1 MKKSKNHWNIQI
13 PVYINLCM
21 HFMINSLKKK
31 IIKFVKYTDGY
42 HFVHA
47 LNDKLDWNN
56 GEHKILMFAVSYAD
70 NKAKA
75 PWDRECSVFSDASQ

>member
-1 MKKSKNHWNIQI
+1 M
-13 PVYINLCM
+13 
-21 HFMINSLKKK
+21 
-31 IIKFVKYTDGY
+31 KYTDGY

-56 GEHKILMFAVSYAD
+56 GEHKILMFAVSYAN

-75 PWDRECSVFSDASQ
+75 PWDRECSVFSDALQ

>member
-1 MKKSKNHWNIQI
+1 MKKSKNHWNTDTGIYHY
-13 PVYINLCM
+13 VHALYDKL
-21 HFMINSLKKK
+21 LEKK

-56 GEHKILMFAVSYAD
+56 GEHKILMFAVSYAN

>member
-21 HFMINSLKKK
+21 HFMINSLKKE

-56 GEHKILMFAVSYAD
+56 GEHKILMFAVSYAN
-70 NKAKA
+70 NKA
-75 PWDRECSVFSDASQ
+75 